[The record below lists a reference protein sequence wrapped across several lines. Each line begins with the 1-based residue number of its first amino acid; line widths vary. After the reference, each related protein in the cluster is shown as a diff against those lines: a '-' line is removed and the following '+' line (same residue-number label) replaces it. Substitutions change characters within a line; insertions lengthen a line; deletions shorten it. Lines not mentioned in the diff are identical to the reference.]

1 MQQTG
6 IPSSGHL
13 FSRHTHS
20 DSSGEGEGVTC
31 DVASVYFSHAIRR
44 TDILVWFGI
53 SEKRKSCSNQ
63 LANVHQ
69 ENSLENGTHLC
80 VYTTTDKK

>member
-13 FSRHTHS
+13 FSRQLTVTHR
-20 DSSGEGEGVTC
+20 GRGKGGTC
-31 DVASVYFSHAIRR
+31 DVANVYFSHAIRR

-69 ENSLENGTHLC
+69 ENILENGTHLC
-80 VYTTTDKK
+80 VYTTTDEK